1 MRVPTLQAPRV
12 GSTDLP
18 SVSPQLRAPDGAASA
33 LVGAVGRGM
42 TKLGEAADNAI
53 DSQQAAVAKARR
65 EAAAL
70 SETDKLLEQQE
81 RAQRRLRG
89 ASGSRARIDDAFDG
103 IDTSKGGFLA
113 SRGLKASEGSA
124 DIIDALEKDQQEI
137 AATIAD
143 PEARARFA
151 VKSREQLLAYRKQVE
166 EHASKEFETAKAETM
181 KARIGQ
187 AIGMASAGVPDFD
200 AWHIISKQ
208 TESAIDELA
217 PSPEVADAQK
227 AAFRSENGFALVQGL
242 LAQGRVD
249 EAKQYVEQFRPDL
262 AKRYVDAKAL
272 VDRAGAGAEKDRVA
286 GQIAGLVDT
295 TAEAVRTP
303 DGYVT
308 EEELRKAVRPEGY
321 EGQQRDQVE
330 AEIRQRAQAE
340 RAKFKADG
348 DKHRDNVNRSDL
360 PGNARAG
367 ESELWL
373 EKYDPDFLLARQAR
387 KQAQHDRWVARQN
400 GTPTERTAAAKQQ
413 DADDEG
419 YRYRVQRRVREDPTL
434 TPEQIEVEYI
444 ADMKKKY
451 GRNVAVSPAEIER
464 AGAFA
469 VDFQQKVGTKEG
481 AADKANGARVEKAVV
496 AAIKRGLPKGGKV
509 DPAALNDEVGR
520 DMYLLQAKIEANGGK
535 PLNELQ
541 WSEFEEQI
549 TAELTI
555 EKPGRVYGTN
565 TVNVGRAGQQPVYG
579 PEAPASPPPSASTT
593 KRPTATGKNGEK
605 YQLSEDGKSWEPI
618 K

>member
-1 MRVPTLQAPRV
+1 VRVPTLQAPRV

-387 KQAQHDRWVARQN
+387 KRAEFRAWKASQGDAKGKAAEAKLQKAVDQEFINRLATELINDPATKPDDFLTTFIAEKAKEGDDVTVSDVARARA
-400 GTPTERTAAAKQQ
+400 GLDAAKAGKKAETAEGVTERSAAARFEK
-413 DADDEG
+413 
-419 YRYRVQRRVREDPTL
+419 TL
-434 TPEQIEVEYI
+434 
-444 ADMKKKY
+444 
-451 GRNVAVSPAEIER
+451 
-464 AGAFA
+464 
-469 VDFQQKVGTKEG
+469 G
-481 AADKANGARVEKAVV
+481 AAFKQK
-496 AAIKRGLPKGGKV
+496 
-509 DPAALNDEVGR
+509 
-520 DMYLLQAKIEANGGK
+520 GK
-535 PLNELQ
+535 PLDQKLLNE
-541 WSEFEEQI
+541 
-549 TAELTI
+549 
-555 EKPGRVYGTN
+555 R
-565 TVNVGRAGQQPVYG
+565 VGRALSVYRDRVEAKG
-579 PEAPASPPPSASTT
+579 KPLDEAELAGIEAELLREVTVTEPGRFWGTNEVKKKAIDVIAEPAPAAPSAPAKQVKSYVVSPD
-593 KRPTATGKNGEK
+593 KKQRRPR
-605 YQLSEDGKSWEPI
+605 YSDGTLGPLEQVP
-618 K
+618 